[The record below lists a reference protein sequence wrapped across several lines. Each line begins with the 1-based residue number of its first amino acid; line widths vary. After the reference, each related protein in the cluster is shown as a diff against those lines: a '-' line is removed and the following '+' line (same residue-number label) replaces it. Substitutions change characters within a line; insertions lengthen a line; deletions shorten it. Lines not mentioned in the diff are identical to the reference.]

1 MQSAQDDGNA
11 HAALTLAAVA
21 AAFFAISLSPDIERI
36 TSPHIWGLQVV
47 LRKTYSVL
55 AFAVVAFLLARLRR
69 STIAD
74 VFPVA
79 LMLAL
84 YSVAIE
90 AAQALLGSRE
100 GSYWNV
106 VDVLCGFLGGMLGG
120 MLRALLHVRRL

>member
-1 MQSAQDDGNA
+1 MQSAQDGANR
-11 HAALTLAAVA
+11 HAALALAAVA

-47 LRKTYSVL
+47 LRKTYSVG
-55 AFAVVAFLLARLRR
+55 AFAIVAFLLARLRR
-69 STIAD
+69 SSVAD

-84 YSVAIE
+84 YSLAIE
-90 AAQALLGSRE
+90 AGQALLGSRE
-100 GSYWNV
+100 GMYWNV

-120 MLRALLHVRRL
+120 AVHALFHRQRS